1 MLKERPTAS
10 STAVFYYPGGSAG
23 SRLHPDDLP
32 PNWVEEVELLH
43 VSGITAL
50 LSDTARDCILAA
62 IGRAQSAGVQVSF
75 DVNYRSTLAPP
86 DVAGPLLRKIA
97 ENADLVFGGI
107 EELQLLYPDGDA
119 R

>member
-1 MLKERPTAS
+1 M
-10 STAVFYYPGGSAG
+10 
-23 SRLHPDDLP
+23 HPDDLP

-62 IGRAQSAGVQVSF
+62 IGRARSTGVQVSF

-86 DVAGPLLRKIA
+86 DLGGPLLRKIA

-107 EELQLLYPDGDA
+107 EEL
-119 R
+119 